1 MEQEDHII
9 ADKIKNFRKAKKM
22 SQKELSERSGI
33 NLSIIKKYETGYR
46 NPKPDQLEKIATAL
60 EISSAEL
67 LPINISNVN
76 DILSLLMKI
85 DEHTDLDWNIEKDDN
100 DTLMP
105 DTVTITFREKQL
117 NEALIDY
124 MNYKNRPIS
133 EMKDKKNIQ
142 SASFEEKIKL
152 GDKYKIL
159 LENQKEQI
167 KKEV

>member
-46 NPKPDQLEKIATAL
+46 NPKPDQLEKIAAAL
-60 EISSAEL
+60 EISSTEL

-85 DEHTDLDWNIEKDDN
+85 DEHTDLDWNIKKDEADNYIPGTLTISFKEKKIED
-100 DTLMP
+100 
-105 DTVTITFREKQL
+105 
-117 NEALIDY
+117 ALVDY
-124 MNYKNRPIS
+124 MDYKKEFTS
-133 EMKDKKNIQ
+133 KNIENTDIQ
-142 SASFEEKIKL
+142 SSSYSEKIRL
-152 GDKYKIL
+152 CNKYQVSLQNLKQ
-159 LENQKEQI
+159 N
-167 KKEV
+167 